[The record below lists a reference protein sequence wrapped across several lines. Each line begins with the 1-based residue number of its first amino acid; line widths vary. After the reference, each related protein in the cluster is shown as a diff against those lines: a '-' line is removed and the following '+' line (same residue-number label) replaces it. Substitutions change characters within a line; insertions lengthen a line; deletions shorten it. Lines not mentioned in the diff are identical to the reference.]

1 MSGNI
6 GPILAKLKTL
16 LLMVSQ
22 SVARIRAT
30 TATTKIPAWTYRLTL
45 AR

>member
-16 LLMVSQ
+16 LPMVFQ
-22 SVARIRAT
+22 SVARISAA